1 MFVLSSLVGGVVRYV
16 LIVLIGL
23 SSLQST
29 CFAGE
34 QFRCGQWVVSQDIDL
49 AELLK
54 KCGEPTRK
62 TSSSEDVWI
71 RTGDGHMM
79 RGGVTTTEVWTY
91 DRGSRAFPMI
101 VTIIDG
107 RIDSMGHSRN

>member
-1 MFVLSSLVGGVVRYV
+1 MLESSNLAGGIVRYV
-16 LIVLIGL
+16 LIVLMGL
-23 SSLQST
+23 SLAQSV
-29 CFAGE
+29 CLAGE
-34 QFRCGQWVVSQDIDL
+34 QFRCGQWVVSQDIEVV
-49 AELLK
+49 ELLK

-62 TSSSEDVWI
+62 TSSSADVWI

-79 RGGVTTTEVWTY
+79 RGGVTITEVWTY

-107 RIDSMGHSRN
+107 KIDSMTHSP